1 MVYPVCSGWLDPQ
14 PFRRIFW
21 IHFLCFTVEV
31 ATGGL
36 KGSATF
42 LPLKDTTPATAGRF
56 PHTRGPPESP

>member
-1 MVYPVCSGWLDPQ
+1 MCLSWPDPQ
-14 PFRRIFW
+14 PLRSVFW

-36 KGSATF
+36 KGLVAF
-42 LPLKDTTPATAGRF
+42 LLLKDITPATAGRF